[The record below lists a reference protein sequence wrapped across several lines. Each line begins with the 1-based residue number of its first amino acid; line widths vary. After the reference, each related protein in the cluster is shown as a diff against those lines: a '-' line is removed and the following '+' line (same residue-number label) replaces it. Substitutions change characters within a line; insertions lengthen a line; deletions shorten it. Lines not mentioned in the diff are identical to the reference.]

1 MGIQIPDI
9 LQAPVVPSI
18 FMWLYEA
25 ILTDEQQKKF
35 NTTLE
40 AQIAEGKAY
49 TEAAMSAMMGVV
61 ENNPHTQQA
70 QSILQNLNQTIPQE
84 MQRYQQ
90 EFLSTYDKRMGKVTG
105 LLEDYGTQA
114 LKDVR
119 TTFGE
124 AKGSSMQQLVEQGLT
139 GGGVASSI
147 GHGFATREADALA
160 RVREQ
165 AALVKANSLYDIE
178 AGRAEWDAALQ
189 GNVYDAQTNLGQG
202 LADFEGQWAQTE
214 NEAFAGELDR
224 GYENIYAVQN
234 VPPNKEGFNQLGF
247 STGSRGG

>member
-1 MGIQIPDI
+1 MGFPTLSGYDR
-9 LQAPVVPSI
+9 LPGVLA
-18 FMWLYEA
+18 WLYEA
-25 ILTDEQQKKF
+25 SLTDKQWKKF
-35 NTTLE
+35 NATLE

-49 TEAAMSAMMGVV
+49 TEAAMHAMMGIV

-70 QSILQNLNQTIPQE
+70 DFILQNLYQTLPGE

-90 EFLSTYDKRMGKVTG
+90 EFLGTYDKRMGKVTG
-105 LLEDYGTQA
+105 LLDDYGTQA

-124 AKGSSMQQLVEQGLT
+124 AKGSAMQDLVEQGLT

-165 AALVKANSLYDIE
+165 AALVKANSLYNIE
-178 AGRAEWDAALQ
+178 AGRAQWDAALQ
-189 GNVYDAQTNLGQG
+189 GNVYDTQMGLGQG
-202 LADFEGQWAQTE
+202 LADFQGGWGQTE
-214 NEAFAGELDR
+214 NEAFAGEVDR
-224 GYENIYAVQN
+224 GYENIYAVSNQ
-234 VPPNKEGFNQLGF
+234 PPGREGVNQLAYGAF
-247 STGSRGG
+247 GGQ